1 MRHIRQ
7 HLLRARPRP
16 GLRPCLPHQRR
27 AQRRLPCLH
36 CHVRD
41 EHANTHSQHDLHRSF
56 CARDFVW
63 SLWHGGHTR
72 RYEPR
77 QQRRVVAARYNSW
90 PARPAR
96 VCARRGRGRTAVVM
110 RDGFYAHIP
119 HTRRRVH
126 RAPSVHALDSQ
137 THQDPFASRCPVPSA
152 IKVKAFG
159 S

>member
-7 HLLRARPRP
+7 HLLRARARP

-27 AQRRLPCLH
+27 AQRRLPCLN

-41 EHANTHSQHDLHRSF
+41 EHTNTHSQHDLHRPF
-56 CARDFVW
+56 CASDVVW
-63 SLWHGGHTR
+63 PLRHGGRTR

-77 QQRRVVAARYNSW
+77 QQRRVIAARYDSW

-96 VCARRGRGRTAVVM
+96 GCTGYGCGCTAVVM
-110 RDGFYAHIP
+110 RDGCYAHIP
-119 HTRRRVH
+119 HTQRGVH
-126 RAPSVHALDSQ
+126 RAHSVHALDSQ
-137 THQDPFASRCPVPSA
+137 MQQDPFASQVPSA
-152 IKVKAFG
+152 LSCK